1 MSMGSVVSLGCL
13 SSLRK
18 AEKIS
23 DMSRVHLSGWGQV
36 CVNNQN
42 EPVEQKESYED
53 GEQVI
58 GRYLIQVP
66 RTANKLYDLWVMKN
80 DGGDW
85 VVRKVVVKRCRLRR
99 GKKEVPRHKITS
111 QITWYLC
118 LSCSIQTKHKR
129 MQAANN
135 SLYTAIFTF
144 YRCYI
149 ANDT

>member
-42 EPVEQKESYED
+42 ELVEQKESYED

-66 RTANKLYDLWVMKN
+66 RTANKLYDL
-80 DGGDW
+80 
-85 VVRKVVVKRCRLRR
+85 
-99 GKKEVPRHKITS
+99 
-111 QITWYLC
+111 
-118 LSCSIQTKHKR
+118 
-129 MQAANN
+129 
-135 SLYTAIFTF
+135 
-144 YRCYI
+144 
-149 ANDT
+149 